1 MKKLLVLGL
10 SLVFV
15 FSLAGCAS
23 AKKVGHE
30 AGNAGKEIGHAFK
43 DAGHQIAQAV
53 KNG

>member
-10 SLVFV
+10 SLVFM
-15 FSLAGCAS
+15 FSLMSCTT

-43 DAGHQIAQAV
+43 DAGHQISEAV